1 MIYFCMVSGLK
12 EVTENK
18 HVEKLTQYIRHM
30 KNLKLFIRRI
40 GVIGFMFFLIKG
52 LIWLAIFL
60 GLGNL
65 IIK

>member
-1 MIYFCMVSGLK
+1 MDYFCMLSGLK
-12 EVTENK
+12 GVTENN
-18 HVEKLTQYIRHM
+18 HIEKLTQYFRHM
-30 KNLKLFIRRI
+30 KKLKLFIMRI

-65 IIK
+65 IIN